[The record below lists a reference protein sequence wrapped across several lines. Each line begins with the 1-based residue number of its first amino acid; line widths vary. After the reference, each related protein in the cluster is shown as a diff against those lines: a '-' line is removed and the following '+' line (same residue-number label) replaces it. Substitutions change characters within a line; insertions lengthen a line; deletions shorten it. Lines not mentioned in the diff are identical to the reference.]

1 MSCCS
6 VVRVISKVLLPS
18 QSRARATGWQ
28 SWVDCD
34 VGRVVCLQTAVS
46 AARTTVS
53 PQPTSSPQSL
63 CPQMDRTRPICNTEN
78 KMMLSFCLH

>member
-28 SWVDCD
+28 SWVDCG
-34 VGRVVCLQTAVS
+34 VGRAVCLQTAVS
-46 AARTTVS
+46 AARTTVL
-53 PQPTSSPQSL
+53 PRPTSSPQSL
-63 CPQMDRTRPICNTEN
+63 CPQMGRTRPICNKETR
-78 KMMLSFCLH
+78 